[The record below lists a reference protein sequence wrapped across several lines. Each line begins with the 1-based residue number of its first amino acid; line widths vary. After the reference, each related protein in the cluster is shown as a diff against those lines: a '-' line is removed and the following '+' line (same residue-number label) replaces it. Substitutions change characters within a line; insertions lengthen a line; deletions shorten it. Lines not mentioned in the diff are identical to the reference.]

1 MRRLGAVIDGI
12 FAALLRGAR
21 PLWIGAG
28 GVAVCV
34 IWSVLVF
41 GRVAD
46 LSDRLSVL
54 AADATASVALRASA
68 ESQAFAAAAE
78 RYARTGASADR
89 AMLDRRLDVLFV
101 RSESWSRSDRY
112 DTPFRTEYLQT
123 AAADPVLF
131 DRFSRA
137 LDEMEAL
144 VAEPADAARLA
155 TASQRARGFGSAFFA
170 LETGFQDFRAR
181 RTAELRQALAQE
193 RATLGYAFAMLA
205 FAGGVFVLTALRRV
219 RDLRRSERRFM
230 AALDGASDG
239 LFDWCVA
246 SDRVYFTPQ
255 NWLNLGLDPD
265 TVGGSLEEWRRRVH
279 PDDCDR
285 VFAAIDA
292 HLNMGV
298 RYDVTYRMG
307 HADGGWR
314 WWRSRG
320 EATRDGSDGGLR
332 MVGVNTDVTPLI
344 EARDRAVASAA
355 EAAAAT
361 ERLEAERGVAR
372 LQRQFVSMVSHEFR
386 TPLAIIDGRARQ
398 VERRAAR
405 DLPPEPAGYFAE
417 RGADIRRA
425 VARLVELIESVL
437 AASRLEE
444 GAIDYRPRPCAL
456 NALVT
461 ELVDLSAEMNPMR
474 DVRAD
479 LDPACDAAVC
489 DPVLI
494 RQIVSNLLSNA
505 AKYSDDGAVLT
516 AATRRDPVTGEVC
529 IAVSDTGIGIP
540 KDELDRLF
548 TRFFRASTAA
558 GRPGSGIGLHLVA
571 HFVALHGG
579 RVEARSAVGVGSTFT
594 AIIPGDIAPAAAAEA
609 AA

>member
-1 MRRLGAVIDGI
+1 L
-12 FAALLRGAR
+12 
-21 PLWIGAG
+21 
-28 GVAVCV
+28 
-34 IWSVLVF
+34 
-41 GRVAD
+41 
-46 LSDRLSVL
+46 
-54 AADATASVALRASA
+54 
-68 ESQAFAAAAE
+68 
-78 RYARTGASADR
+78 
-89 AMLDRRLDVLFV
+89 
-101 RSESWSRSDRY
+101 RSDRY
-112 DTPFRTEYLQT
+112 DTPFRTDYMLT
-123 AAADPVLF
+123 AAPDPGLF
-131 DRFSRA
+131 ERFRRA
-137 LDEMEAL
+137 LDEIDAL
-144 VAEPADAARLA
+144 AAEPTDAARLGA
-155 TASQRARGFGSAFFA
+155 AAERARGYGSAFFA

-181 RTAELRQALAQE
+181 RTAELRGALSRE
-193 RATLGYAFAMLA
+193 RATLGHVFAMLA
-205 FAGGVFVLTALRRV
+205 CAGAVFVLTALRRV

-246 SDRVYFTPQ
+246 SGRVYFTPQ
-255 NWLNLGLDPD
+255 NWLNLGVEPGS
-265 TVGGSLEEWRRRVH
+265 VGDSFEAWRSRVH
-279 PDDCDR
+279 PDDRDR
-285 VFAAIDA
+285 VLSAIDA
-292 HLNMGV
+292 HLVTGA
-298 RYDVTYRMG
+298 RYDVTYRMRR
-307 HADGGWR
+307 ADGAWR

-320 EATRDGSDGGLR
+320 EATRDGSSGSLR
-332 MVGVNTDVTPLI
+332 MVGVNSDVTDLV
-344 EARDRAVASAA
+344 ETRDRAVASAA

-405 DLPPEPAGYFAE
+405 DLPPDATGYFAE
-417 RGADIRRA
+417 RGGDIRRA

-444 GAIDYRPRPCAL
+444 GAIDYRPRSCAL
-456 NALVT
+456 NALVAD
-461 ELVDLSAEMNPMR
+461 LVDLSAELNPTR

-479 LDPACDAAVC
+479 LDPACAAAVC

-505 AKYSDDGAVLT
+505 AKYSDDGAVLI
-516 AATRRDPVTGEVC
+516 AATRRDPATGEIR
-529 IAVSDTGIGIP
+529 IAVSDTGLGIP
-540 KDELDRLF
+540 EDELDRLF

-594 AIIPGDIAPAAAAEA
+594 AIIPGDIAPLAAAEA
-609 AA
+609 AAA